1 MTQTL
6 TLPGVALQWKA
17 VGPFNQ
23 PLSATVSV
31 SPHFPF
37 GEGARSAGGVVF
49 PASNANASN
58 ASFFSVPL
66 TGSFDS
72 FGRLLG
78 PDGNPL
84 VVPALDAYSTW
95 IKSPIFY
102 EIQIN
107 IFGLS
112 AQSGIF
118 VAFQTPANNFAQGH
132 SGILL
137 ADENASTSAMVGSAS
152 TYTGTVYLSD
162 TVVSP
167 VLVNQ
172 VVDIVT
178 GSGSFTATVN
188 SINLV
193 TNSMAVTTT
202 AAQIAQTSAT
212 LYWGNTVNLGVDLS
226 QYVNWL

>member
-23 PLSATVSV
+23 PLVATVSIK
-31 SPHFPF
+31 PHFPF
-37 GEGARSAGGVVF
+37 GQGARSAGSVVF
-49 PASNANASN
+49 PATNASASN
-58 ASFFSVPL
+58 ASFFAVPL
-66 TGSFDS
+66 IGTFDIN
-72 FGRLLG
+72 GRLLD
-78 PDGNPL
+78 PNGNAL
-84 VVPALDAYSTW
+84 VVPALDAYSTPW
-95 IKSPIFY
+95 VKSPTLY
-102 EIQIN
+102 EVQIDIN
-107 IFGLS
+107 GIS
-112 AQSGIF
+112 SERGIF
-118 VAFQTPANNFAQGH
+118 VAFATPANNFAQGH
-132 SGILL
+132 SGVLV
-137 ADENASTSAMVGSAS
+137 ADENASTSAMIGSGS
-152 TYTGTVYLSD
+152 TYTGTVYLGD

-172 VVDIVT
+172 SVSV
-178 GSGSFTATVN
+178 GGFTAIVN

-202 AAQIAQTSAT
+202 SAQSALTETT